1 MPNAQYERGMRWEV
15 RAKLDLER
23 LGYWVVQT
31 RGSRGVADMVG
42 IKARRPAV
50 LAQIKSPGRRLAGH
64 EWNALYEL
72 ALLLGAVPLY
82 CEWSE
87 RPAVPVW
94 YRLADW
100 HDIRSRLWP
109 SERWLNSSS
118 NGGLNSA
125 SCAELS
131 PTLSTIGDGQIP
143 EPDGLIHGIH
153 ISGDAGRKSS
163 GGDIHS
169 DSRAQRPKGP
179 AVVRSLPIE
188 SEITRAD
195 EANAFV
201 SYPSVPLSEVRR
213 RVAQI
218 KSATIEEAEA
228 NDD

>member
-42 IKARRPAV
+42 IKARRPAI
-50 LAQIKSPGRRLAGH
+50 LAQIKSPGRRLGGH

-72 ALLLGAVPLY
+72 AQLLGAIPLY
-82 CEWSE
+82 CEWAE

-94 YRLADW
+94 YRLAGW

-109 SERWLNSSS
+109 SERWLNGAS
-118 NGGLNSA
+118 NGGQNLTLS
-125 SCAELS
+125 AELS
-131 PTLSTIGDGQIP
+131 PTLSTNGDTENPALG
-143 EPDGLIHGIH
+143 DVIHGIH
-153 ISGDAGRKSS
+153 RRGDAGRKSS
-163 GGDIHS
+163 VGDLHS
-169 DSRAQRPKGP
+169 GSRAQRPIGP
-179 AVVRSLPIE
+179 AVVHPLPIE
-188 SEITRAD
+188 SELTRAH

-218 KSATIEEAEA
+218 KSATEEAEA